1 MTDLLSDFIQDATD
15 AEKGK
20 TMPDQM
26 ALMPLTP
33 EELRKKGRE
42 LAHIVSELA
51 EMEEEHAQRRLE
63 MKQEKERLLKHL
75 RLTAQAIREQGIR
88 EGEA

>member
-1 MTDLLSDFIQDATD
+1 
-15 AEKGK
+15 
-20 TMPDQM
+20 MPDLNQM
-26 ALMPLTP
+26 ALIPMTA

-63 MKQEKERLLKHL
+63 MKQEREQLLKHL
-75 RLTAQAIREQGIR
+75 RLTAQAIREQGLR

>member
-1 MTDLLSDFIQDATD
+1 MT
-15 AEKGK
+15 G
-20 TMPDQM
+20 QM
-26 ALMPLTP
+26 ALIPLTA

-42 LAHIVSELA
+42 LAGIVSELA
-51 EMEEEHAQRRLE
+51 EMDEEHKQQRLE
-63 MKQEKERLLKHL
+63 MKQEREQLLKHL

>member
-1 MTDLLSDFIQDATD
+1 
-15 AEKGK
+15 
-20 TMPDQM
+20 MPDQM
-26 ALMPLTP
+26 ALMPMTA

-42 LAHIVSELA
+42 LAQIVSELA

-63 MKQEKERLLKHL
+63 MKQEKEQLLKHL